1 MTTELKAAYDA
12 ATCYALNLQACGNDL
27 MFIASAYEAMPDL
40 LDAVEHLKYA
50 IVIIQDEYPKSDPRY
65 EETLAMLK
73 TLEKL
78 KCKT

>member
-1 MTTELKAAYDA
+1 MTTELKATYDPFA
-12 ATCYALNLQACGNDL
+12 AVLNLQECGNDPK
-27 MFIASAYEAMPDL
+27 FITLAPDAMQNL

-78 KCKT
+78 K